1 MYLFSSNFIKEFLPK
16 YSYRITRED
25 ELGKGH
31 VNGYVYLYKIEY
43 FLNNNIIQTLYLA
56 GKKISKSV
64 FEEEEFKY
72 KKLKRIGIIS
82 YTLRK
87 FNLQNSIECTN
98 FNRDNLSEMVF
109 LSDLTLNNLNVSP
122 INIRDK
128 LNLTVINTLNLD
140 KKEMLFRKVLNDM
153 VILLKNNMFIRQF
166 DIWFLIYNY
175 DEFRVEIVDMDFL
188 IEIGSNQDKYINKKI
203 LKNMFLSIL
212 HTNKEIELIFK
223 KIINS
228 SNYYDEM
235 LIFYGIEKNID
246 LI

>member
-1 MYLFSSNFIKEFLPK
+1 MYLFSSNYIKEFPSK

-43 FLNNNIIQTLYLA
+43 FLNNNIVQTLYLA
-56 GKKISKSV
+56 GKIISKSV
-64 FEEEEFKY
+64 FKEEEIKY
-72 KKLKRIGIIS
+72 KKLKKVGIIS
-82 YTLRK
+82 YVLRK
-87 FNLQNSIECTN
+87 FSSTNSIECTN
-98 FNRDNLSEMVF
+98 FNNNYLNKMVF

-128 LNLTVINTLNLD
+128 LNLTLINTLSFD
-140 KKEMLFRKVLNDM
+140 KKEIMLTKALNDM
-153 VILLKNNMFIRQF
+153 VILLKNNLFIRQF
-166 DIWFLIYNY
+166 DIWFLIYNSN
-175 DEFRVEIVDMDFL
+175 EFRLEIVDMDFL
-188 IEIGSNQDKYINKKI
+188 IEIGSNQDKYINKKN
-203 LKNMFLSIL
+203 LRNMFLNIL

-223 KIINS
+223 NILNS

-235 LIFYGIEKNID
+235 LTFYGINKNND